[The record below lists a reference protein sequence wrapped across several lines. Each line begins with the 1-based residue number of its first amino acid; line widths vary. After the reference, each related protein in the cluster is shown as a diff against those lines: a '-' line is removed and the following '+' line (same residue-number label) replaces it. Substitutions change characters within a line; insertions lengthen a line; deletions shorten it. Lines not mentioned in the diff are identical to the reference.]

1 MPAADRRSSALPF
14 GIPSSLKPPVL
25 HPGSQIADDQV
36 PVASTSKSA
45 LPHPGFAP
53 STLGKRHRDS
63 TTSNVTGVFDEG
75 QEIDYTEAELAARV
89 SRPTKKKARLSRGFE
104 DMDDDDGNSGSL
116 QAAQLQETRCQ
127 SGQGEGKASISKS
140 RVPSFT
146 VFSGP
151 EEPPGDYIDPPPPTN
166 LLPES
171 FAPSSPPASRPT
183 TSTAHATENQPFTFP
198 FLPHVTATQSMF
210 PINLPNFPI
219 PEPPQSPSPSGPS
232 TDQRAPDGRQET
244 SIFQNPFGVP
254 PRTRSGIREP
264 GGGFIDPAA
273 LIRPPDRPLTSNDI
287 AAGLGLTSVRL
298 ENDGREQNLPPI
310 KRTMYGTELEDDT
323 RFGDFG
329 VEGVSS
335 GFWAGGR
342 F

>member
-1 MPAADRRSSALPF
+1 MPVANHASRALSF
-14 GIPSSLKPPVL
+14 GLPSPLKPPTL
-25 HPGSQIADDQV
+25 HQSLQTSEASV
-36 PVASTSKSA
+36 PVASTSKTA

-53 STLGKRHRDS
+53 SALGKRHRDS
-63 TTSNVTGVFDEG
+63 TTSDVTGVFDEG
-75 QEIDYTEAELAARV
+75 QELDYTEAELATRV
-89 SRPTKKKARLSRGFE
+89 SRPTKKKARLSRGGE
-104 DMDDDDGNSGSL
+104 DVDDQDGSSRQPEELSQDAGCQPSMQGGSGNS
-116 QAAQLQETRCQ
+116 Q
-127 SGQGEGKASISKS
+127 S

-151 EEPPGDYIDPPPPTN
+151 EEPPGEYIDPPPPTN

-171 FAPSSPPASRPT
+171 FAPSSPPASRPA
-183 TSTAHATENQPFTFP
+183 TSTAHATENQNPFTFP
-198 FLPHVTATQSMF
+198 FIPHSTATQPMF

-232 TDQRAPDGRQET
+232 TDQHAPGGRHET

-254 PRTRSGIREP
+254 PRPRSGVREP

-287 AAGLGLTSVRL
+287 GAGLGLTSVRL
-298 ENDGREQNLPPI
+298 ANDGRDQNLPAM

-335 GFWAGGR
+335 GFWPGR